1 MRATDLIGVPFVDG
15 GRGPD
20 GYDCWGL
27 VCEVFRREGI
37 ELRDYKLSCYDSTG
51 AFLLFQEALSSWTRY
66 DPPEVPAV
74 VAIKLNFP
82 AVNHVGVYIGNGK
95 FLHTR
100 DKTGVVIER
109 LDAPQW
115 RHRVEGFYVPGER
128 IQ

>member
-1 MRATDLIGVPFVDG
+1 MRVTDLIGVPFVDG

-27 VCEVFRREGI
+27 AREVFRREGI
-37 ELRDYKLSCYDSTG
+37 ELRDYKVCCYDSG
-51 AFLLFQEALSSWTRY
+51 AVSTLFLEDLSQWRRCN
-66 DPPEVPAV
+66 PPEVPSI

-82 AVNHVGVYIGNGK
+82 AVSHVGVYIGDGK

-109 LDAPQW
+109 LDATQW
-115 RHRVEGFYVPGER
+115 RHRVEGFYVPVGGV
-128 IQ
+128 